1 MAIQLVKST
10 YHSMKR
16 LKQISRILIKYG
28 FTNLL
33 SKLGLSRGVKVTD
46 GDATVI
52 LGVCSGERMRNAF
65 EELGPSF
72 IKLGQLLSLQPDII
86 PPDFIEEFRKLQDEV
101 SPFPYEEVAEI
112 IEFELGKPVEELFKS
127 FNKGSIAAA
136 SVAQVHLAELK
147 SGEKVAVKIQRP
159 GIELIIRE
167 DIKILFK
174 IARML
179 VKTFKNIDLLNPVG
193 IISEFEG
200 FIYKELDF
208 AIEGSSMEKFRINFK
223 DDPDIL
229 IPKVFWE
236 LSTSNILVMEHFEG
250 CSIDDLKSIHE
261 MGLDTK
267 EIARKGLTSFAKQ
280 VMEHGFY
287 HADPHPGNAIVMA
300 DGRIALIDFG
310 ITGFMDNEL
319 RQNLADVVVCYAD
332 HDYERLISVFE
343 NMGIVTKTGDRK
355 SFKQDL
361 IELSE
366 PYYGRDLEHISVKE
380 IFDKVCKLAI
390 KHGIRLPRDLI
401 LLFKSL
407 IAGENMGRVLSADA
421 SVLEVM
427 RPYATKFLEQL
438 HDPKVIFDN
447 LKYDLFNYSKVA
459 RHIPDYLHNTL
470 KNISK
475 GDQQFKFDILGL
487 ENFGQE
493 FGHAISRL
501 TLGILIGSSL
511 IAGAWVL
518 NSDKNIFPVTIL
530 WLGLV
535 DVSLT
540 TVLGLMGYAFA
551 TILGF
556 WLIYSILR
564 GGRLT

>member
-1 MAIQLVKST
+1 
-10 YHSMKR
+10 
-16 LKQISRILIKYG
+16 
-28 FTNLL
+28 
-33 SKLGLSRGVKVTD
+33 
-46 GDATVI
+46 
-52 LGVCSGERMRNAF
+52 
-65 EELGPSF
+65 
-72 IKLGQLLSLQPDII
+72 
-86 PPDFIEEFRKLQDEV
+86 
-101 SPFPYEEVAEI
+101 
-112 IEFELGKPVEELFKS
+112 
-127 FNKGSIAAA
+127 
-136 SVAQVHLAELK
+136 
-147 SGEKVAVKIQRP
+147 
-159 GIELIIRE
+159 
-167 DIKILFK
+167 
-174 IARML
+174 
-179 VKTFKNIDLLNPVG
+179 
-193 IISEFEG
+193 
-200 FIYKELDF
+200 
-208 AIEGSSMEKFRINFK
+208 
-223 DDPDIL
+223 
-229 IPKVFWE
+229 
-236 LSTSNILVMEHFEG
+236 
-250 CSIDDLKSIHE
+250 
-261 MGLDTK
+261 MGLDPK

-300 DGRIALIDFG
+300 DGRVALIDFG

-319 RQNLADVVVCYAD
+319 RQNLADVVVCYTD
-332 HDYERLISVFE
+332 HDYERLINVFE

-355 SFKQDL
+355 TFKQDL

-380 IFDKVCKLAI
+380 VFDKICKLAI
-390 KHGIRLPRDLI
+390 KHGIRLPRELI

-427 RPYATKFLEQL
+427 QPYATKFLEQL

-447 LKYDLFNYSKVA
+447 LKYDLFNYSKAA
-459 RHIPDYLHNTL
+459 RHIPDYLHNTM

-501 TLGILIGSSL
+501 TLSILIGSSL

-530 WLGLV
+530 WLGLI